1 MAIVKSLTIYEYTV
15 KYFGKQ
21 NSKLFMRSLDVDSL
35 FTNFQ
40 LEETIGICNN
50 TLFKNAEGVKS
61 LSKLELRE
69 LLCLATK

>member
-1 MAIVKSLTIYEYTV
+1 MTIYEYTV

-35 FTNFQ
+35 FTNFP

-50 TLFKNAEGVKS
+50 RLFENAQGVKS